1 MNIAMRNVSSDN
13 LTAVM
18 LCKSF
23 KKRVKGFIAGDQ
35 GFTFMNGIKG
45 TPDYWK
51 EKNFYLMF

>member
-1 MNIAMRNVSSDN
+1 MRNVSSDN